1 MTLRADNEHLLLY
14 PLFSN
19 RIRLG
24 SGLRERS
31 MYSNHAREACDPFPE
46 RELGF
51 ASPGARHV
59 GDGGAIVAMWMAV
72 LFVGV
77 YGGDMT
83 FHGAD
88 TSWSNI
94 PSGVAVA
101 LFAAIGTVSV
111 AKRVF
116 GRKSA

>member
-1 MTLRADNEHLLLY
+1 MTITMQDQSSIQSPSESKNWASRVLV
-14 PLFSN
+14 
-19 RIRLG
+19 
-24 SGLRERS
+24 
-31 MYSNHAREACDPFPE
+31 PE
-46 RELGF
+46 MW
-51 ASPGARHV
+51 ATV
-59 GDGGAIVAMWMAV
+59 AIVAMWMAV

-88 TSWSNI
+88 SSWSNI
-94 PSGVAVA
+94 PSGVGIA